1 MDSFK
6 IIVIIFMIIIIIK
19 VFMLDNDKE
28 NFSNAEQSIGGVDDT
43 NAINTLAQLAR
54 KLMDGGAT
62 VPGNLN
68 VQGVLTLKNDIWN
81 NSADGKLR
89 TYYAN
94 NSTTYMGTGDGYVW
108 RRADD
113 KQDMMTL
120 DNTASLNVQG
130 AIKFKNKWMIG
141 GSGGGSGDDEWVRMT
156 GLDNKTYYGGFAAGK
171 LFTADNTING
181 RNIFAELD
189 DLKANAVRKNKDF
202 TIALRDQ
209 GNGAVGGGTTLGA
222 CGPACGGGANLT
234 GTTDGNRTLI
244 LQIRQ

>member
-19 VFMLDNDKE
+19 VFIFDNNNKE
-28 NFSNAEQSIGGVDDT
+28 TFNNSEQIGGVDDA

-54 KLMDGGAT
+54 KLMDGGAK
-62 VPGNLN
+62 VPGNLTADK
-68 VQGVLTLKNDIWN
+68 VSLGAKFQLSGVGDGMANDEWLRVVN
-81 NSADGKLR
+81 PADATKYSGGLAAGKL
-89 TYYAN
+89 YAQ
-94 NSTTYMGTGDGYVW
+94 TEIITD
-108 RRADD
+108 
-113 KQDMMTL
+113 
-120 DNTASLNVQG
+120 G

-171 LFTADNTING
+171 LWTNDQTING
-181 RNIFAELD
+181 RNIFAEID

-202 TIALRDQ
+202 TIGLRDQ

-222 CGPACGGGANLT
+222 CGSACGGGANLT
-234 GTTDGNRTLI
+234 GTTDPNRTLI